1 MKHITTYNEAFT
13 AEDRLKFVDKEIKRL
28 MALTF
33 EMEETEEKELLNIKI
48 SELMD
53 ERDDLRSEDGSL
65 PPEEEEVNPTTFHPS
80 RGSLPSKDFYD
91 TWRDNSFSETLPP
104 IPVGNRS
111 YYTSSWKT
119 YKKSRQQLADDTPVF
134 EKLNV
139 LYKTITS
146 DEYRR
151 MPHQDIS
158 DMNLDTITK
167 SVSYPIKVNKVYRG
181 LYNLAK
187 KMTTTVMVSRI
198 AQRGI
203 VIRTKRE
210 DPLNSVMEIYIHECQ
225 DEYFSA
231 SVFRG
236 YNFSHDHWSSWD
248 TYKCDGVEGVIQ
260 LLEVLDPKNV
270 IA

>member
-1 MKHITTYNEAFT
+1 VKHITTYNEAFT

-167 SVSYPIKVNKVYRG
+167 SVSYPIKVNIVGKG
-181 LYNLAK
+181 F
-187 KMTTTVMVSRI
+187 TPT
-198 AQRGI
+198 RGI

-236 YNFSHDHWSSWD
+236 YNFSHDDWSSWD